1 MPSSRLQGAIDGYLQ
16 CTNVQDG
23 TAARIAM
30 PGGGQIG
37 TASHAKLSTHS
48 HSHSQSAAA
57 AAAAAQQ
64 ASIVD
69 EHGVLK
75 STRVKPTISST
86 IERGPMAVV
95 HGIIVHQTG
104 GSTAQS
110 SLDSY
115 KSKGANGAHF
125 LIDKD
130 GTIYQT
136 ASLHQRTWHVG
147 KLKARCLIEQ
157 TCSAA
162 EIKAYA
168 KFDPGSMNKRES
180 VKAVP
185 TRFPSNED
193 SVGIEVVGST
203 LPTAKAG
210 DQPVYETVT
219 DAQNLSL
226 KWLIGELAR
235 LLAVPLTEV
244 FRHPQVSWKNTTEAS
259 TAKWQ

>member
-1 MPSSRLQGAIDGYLQ
+1 MPCSRVPGSTDGYLQ
-16 CTNVQDG
+16 CTDVQDG
-23 TAARIAM
+23 TSALVAM
-30 PGGGQIG
+30 AGGGSVG
-37 TASHAKLSTHS
+37 TSSHAG
-48 HSHSQSAAA
+48 QSPGAPSA

-64 ASIVD
+64 AAIVD
-69 EHGVLK
+69 KDGVLK
-75 STRVKPTISST
+75 SARVTPSIAST
-86 IERGPMAVV
+86 IERGAMPVV
-95 HGIIVHQTG
+95 RGIIVHQTG

-115 KSKGANGAHF
+115 KSKSANGAHF

-130 GTIYQT
+130 GTIYQA

-162 EIKAYA
+162 DIKAYS
-168 KFDPGSMNKRES
+168 KFDPGGMNKRES
-180 VKAVP
+180 AKAVP
-185 TRFPSNED
+185 DRFPSNED
-193 SVGIEVVGST
+193 SIGIEIVGAT
-203 LPTAKAG
+203 LPAAKAG
-210 DQPVYETVT
+210 AEPVYETVT
-219 DAQNLSL
+219 DAQNESL